1 MNPSVFCRLCDAS
14 RKEWVIYGYILYGVT
29 YVWVY
34 IYTYKKKDIVIYE
47 TKTKDQISI
56 FLFWEVSHGIEF
68 IDTLV
73 MRNLT
78 CFRKSYICV

>member
-1 MNPSVFCRLCDAS
+1 M
-14 RKEWVIYGYILYGVT
+14 G
-29 YVWVY
+29 

-56 FLFWEVSHGIEF
+56 FLFWEVSHGIES

-78 CFRKSYICV
+78 CFRKSYIRVSKI

>member
-1 MNPSVFCRLCDAS
+1 MRPRPRIKSVF
-14 RKEWVIYGYILYGVT
+14 
-29 YVWVY
+29 
-34 IYTYKKKDIVIYE
+34 
-47 TKTKDQISI
+47 

-78 CFRKSYICV
+78 CFRKSYICVRVKFKKI